1 MRWPFNRRTKAERR
15 IESEDISL
23 DVDFGQDDETGE
35 AQDLPKSKTAKKIGG
50 RKNNASKTIFIAAEL
65 SLGSTD
71 VWRVTADTSDI
82 VPGDSIPDNAHVIRF
97 TSKDVSTPTKGKNKK
112 ALRTELMVMLNNSPV
127 ILMSRGVAY
136 ATTKEGL
143 HQIGENRQTPG
154 AALLTATDGKKRRAS
169 TIFGVA
175 AHGTDPIAVA
185 IAIDAVG
192 EIKGRGITTDITEH
206 GKSEVARRARQEAEF
221 DNDATVVWVTASQL
235 IQTAASHKFLYP
247 IEGEFAGRPATY
259 WGSMA
264 LAAGSVCLVTSG
276 GYYATEMHS
285 LHAARAELHHY
296 QSQSG
301 IGVRKIEK
309 ILREHIGY
317 VQGKNTVNYTAGI
330 KAAQNSW
337 EPGEQATL
345 SMSVGKTE
353 QKGPQIYSAANK
365 LPDNSIAIQM
375 HPFIGGSGAVSGNEK
390 LWMSPKLLM
399 EKLHK
404 AAPDGYQTG
413 IVHMSPNGSSYEV
426 IYEKDQRKN

>member
-1 MRWPFNRRTKAERR
+1 MRWPFNRRTKDER
-15 IESEDISL
+15 
-23 DVDFGQDDETGE
+23 QTGE
-35 AQDLPKSKTAKKIGG
+35 EDRDIDADFRQDAEVGGIHDAPQSKTAKKSGR
-50 RKNNASKTIFIAAEL
+50 RKNSASKTIFVAAEL

-97 TSKDVSTPTKGKNKK
+97 TSKDVSTPTKGKNAK
-112 ALRTELMVMLNNSPV
+112 AIRTELTVMLNDSPV
-127 ILMSRGVAY
+127 ILTSRGVAY

-154 AALLTATDGKKRRAS
+154 AALLTATDAKKRRIS

-206 GKSEVARRARQEAEF
+206 GKSEVARRARQDAEF
-221 DNDATVVWVTASQL
+221 DNDATVVWVTANQL
-235 IQTAASHKFLYP
+235 IQAAASHKFLYP

-259 WGSMA
+259 WGSVAM
-264 LAAGSVCLVTSG
+264 AAGTVCLVASG
-276 GYYATEMHS
+276 SYYATEVHS
-285 LHAARAELHHY
+285 LHAARAKLHHY

-301 IGVRKIEK
+301 IAVRKIEK
-309 ILREHIGY
+309 VLREHIGY
-317 VQGKNTVNYTAGI
+317 VQGKNSVNYAAGI
-330 KAAQNSW
+330 KAAQKAW
-337 EPGEQATL
+337 EPGEQAFL
-345 SMSVGKTE
+345 SMNVGQTE
-353 QKGPQIYSAANK
+353 QKGPQIYSAADK
-365 LPDNSIAIQM
+365 LPNNSIAIQM
-375 HPFIGGSGAVSGNEK
+375 HPFIGASGAVSGNEK

-399 EKLHK
+399 QKLHK